1 MPNEGKNYEYDVC
14 SFYWL
19 VRGLVKYRTF
29 PERGEKHECQTW
41 KKATEKAKAYYDDRT
56 PAIEKQIKKIN
67 GSGGCFSGPVI
78 RVL

>member
-19 VRGLVKYRTF
+19 VRGLVKHRTF

-41 KKATEKAKAYYDDRT
+41 KKATAYYDDRT
-56 PAIEKQIKKIN
+56 PAIEKKIEN
-67 GSGGCFSGPVI
+67 KWIWWLFFWTSYQSV
-78 RVL
+78 VA